1 MMSGE
6 RKGALWLGVGVAVIA
21 VALWLLHGCGQRSH
35 ESDAFPV
42 EVTKIDE
49 SAGNDS
55 TGYGKSQ
62 SSATGKEKKAKR
74 SKGKGRR
81 RVASQEAIRDILS
94 DTIPSDYT
102 PCEE

>member
-21 VALWLLHGCGQRSH
+21 LALWLLHGCGQRSH
-35 ESDAFPV
+35 ESGAFPV
-42 EVTKIDE
+42 EVSKIDE

-74 SKGKGRR
+74 VKGNRSRK
-81 RVASQEAIRDILS
+81 VASQEAIRDILS
-94 DTIPSDYT
+94 DTIPTDYI
-102 PCEE
+102 PCKE

>member
-21 VALWLLHGCGQRSH
+21 LALWLLHGCGQRSH
-35 ESDAFPV
+35 ENGAFPV
-42 EVTKIDE
+42 EVSKIDA

-74 SKGKGRR
+74 AKGKRSR
-81 RVASQEAIRDILS
+81 KVASQEAIRDILS
-94 DTIPSDYT
+94 DTIPTDYI
-102 PCEE
+102 PCKE